1 MAKKVF
7 PKKKPLKRV
16 TVTKDSGP
24 EEMPDDTEIAKY
36 IRVLTFRQKVW
47 ADAFIKCL
55 NKKKASL
62 VAGCTEENAN
72 SYGAYMYG
80 LQPVRDYIEY
90 VVNSTI
96 GTVDDNIK
104 LVQTIRDARLNDYL
118 IKVKTIKSDL
128 VKTPLAKVIER
139 TRDELLLE
147 EEYFMLAEEP
157 KEITAAMQSIKALRK
172 RIAKMEIQLKH
183 SPKASVIEHGP
194 SYLADAVELD
204 LVKLAA
210 DKENGIIKSFKHT
223 KDGVHVEFHSQLD
236 AANTLARIQ
245 GADKGTTNTTNVYT
259 GPTAE
264 QLAKLSDQQLKAMA
278 EIEKIMKS

>member
-24 EEMPDDTEIAKY
+24 EEMPEDTEIAKY
-36 IRVLTFRQKVW
+36 IKALSFRQKIW

-72 SYGAYMYG
+72 SYAAYMYG
-80 LQPVRDYIEY
+80 LQVVRDYIEY
-90 VVNSTI
+90 VVSLAI

-104 LVQTIRDARLNDYL
+104 LVQTIRDARLNDYMV
-118 IKVKTIKSDL
+118 KVKVIKSDL

-139 TRDELLLE
+139 TRVELLKE

-157 KEITAAMQSIKALRK
+157 KEITAGMQRIKTLRKSIKKYEIDLR
-172 RIAKMEIQLKH
+172 H
-183 SPKASVIEHGP
+183 DPKAHVLEYGP
-194 SYLADAVELD
+194 SYLADNVELD

-223 KDGVHVEFHSQLD
+223 KDGIHVEFHSQLD

-264 QLAKLSDQQLKAMA
+264 QLSKLTDQQLKAMA